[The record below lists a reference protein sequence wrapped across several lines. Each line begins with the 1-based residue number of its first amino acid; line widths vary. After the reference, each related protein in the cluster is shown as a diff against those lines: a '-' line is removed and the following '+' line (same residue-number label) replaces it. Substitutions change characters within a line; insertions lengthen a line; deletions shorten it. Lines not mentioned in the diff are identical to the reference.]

1 MYYQGCTFTR
11 EGRGVIRWG
20 VARSGPSPVMPGPV
34 PGIHDLTTAV
44 RREVVDARH
53 KGEHDG
59 RWFGRL
65 DQNAKPAPATC
76 VLRGSPLGD
85 AGASPGGSHLRMR
98 AGGSRTAVSGWA
110 RVMPDTQPPHPEV
123 RGHSERRTHLA
134 FARCYGQLRRTH
146 EGDATRQI
154 PHGTSHPLNLFP

>member
-11 EGRGVIRWG
+11 EGRGVIRLG

-98 AGGSRTAVSGWA
+98 RAGLARRFPAGRASCQTPNPLILRCEAIARGERISRSLDAMASFEGRTRAMQRA
-110 RVMPDTQPPHPEV
+110 RYLT
-123 RGHSERRTHLA
+123 
-134 FARCYGQLRRTH
+134 GQ
-146 EGDATRQI
+146 AT
-154 PHGTSHPLNLFP
+154 P